1 MRSSLVKVSL
11 SITLKVTR
19 AEVGSPSTSKVKVLE
34 ALRNSGLSLPLMALV
49 LCSWSP
55 TFTWPGRVGCCCG
68 DVGHVVMWWTHH
80 NVRVTLV
87 TKSDP
92 RGVRVR
98 QVLVVGEESSFSRLE
113 WHLAGDHL
121 DHQAPSPVPSPK
133 MQGRGHPRPGVW
145 SGVEGS
151 GVEGVWRFGVGWRG
165 VWRGCGGGVEW
176 RRCGGGV
183 EWRGCSEE
191 VVTEYSL

>member
-1 MRSSLVKVSL
+1 MKVSL

-133 MQGRGHPRPGVW
+133 MQGRGHLPGV
-145 SGVEGS
+145 GS
-151 GVEGVWRFGVGWRG
+151 GGWRG
-165 VWRGCGGGVEW
+165 VEWRGFGGLEWVGGECGGVEEVW

-183 EWRGCSEE
+183 EE
-191 VVTEYSL
+191 VWSGGGVARKW